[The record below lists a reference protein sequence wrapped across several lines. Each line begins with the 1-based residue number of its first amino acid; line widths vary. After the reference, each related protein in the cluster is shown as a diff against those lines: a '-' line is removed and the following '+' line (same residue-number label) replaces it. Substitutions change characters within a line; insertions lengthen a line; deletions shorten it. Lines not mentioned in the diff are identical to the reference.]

1 MTTYGGMKA
10 KEIRSLVKSCLR
22 EQDLGLDSILGDE
35 SKAAEI
41 IRDLLDEVKRLKS
54 ELKGEDV
61 KSKPKK
67 QKKSKAKF
75 PKFD

>member
-22 EQDLGLDSILGDE
+22 EQDQGLDSLFGDE
-35 SKAAEI
+35 GKAAEI

-54 ELKGEDV
+54 ELKGEGV
-61 KSKPKK
+61 KPKPKK
-67 QKKSKAKF
+67 QKKTKAKF